1 MSEIDR
7 QRMIRSIEY
16 ALKTLETEAFCFGY
30 SDEPEHIALIA
41 ELQRRLERIKSCS

>member
-16 ALKTLETEAFCFGY
+16 AIKTLETEAFCFGY
-30 SDEPEHIALIA
+30 SDEPEHIDLIA
-41 ELQRRLERIKSCS
+41 ELRRRLEKLENRS